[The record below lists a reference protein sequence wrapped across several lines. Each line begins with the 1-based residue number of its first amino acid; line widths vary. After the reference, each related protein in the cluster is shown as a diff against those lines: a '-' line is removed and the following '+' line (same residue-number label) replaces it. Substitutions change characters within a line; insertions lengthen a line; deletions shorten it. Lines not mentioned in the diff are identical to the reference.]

1 MIVRYGLNIF
11 LHEAWSIHK
20 FHYLCCDHISE
31 VANIHESLFMDLVVI
46 NDSEPRRLAFYLAE
60 EEYLARKYPDRDFF
74 FAWQVKPTV
83 IIGRNQQMA
92 KEVNVDFCRNAGVEI
107 VRRKSGGGAVVAD
120 MNNIMFSYITS
131 SDDVCGTFGKY
142 TSMVVASL
150 RMLGLDASDNSR
162 NEILIG
168 DQKVSGNSYYHIPG
182 RSIVHGT
189 MLYDYDPVLMG
200 NALTPSHKKMS
211 SHGVKSTRSRVTTI
225 KEKLPELSIS
235 NFLDHVLHTVPMG
248 GNVLTLTADDLKE
261 IEKIEQEYYAESWL
275 RGKNPKGSLQ
285 ISERIDG
292 VGEICI
298 DLSVSHGLISD
309 FEMTG
314 DYLENTDASTVLKN
328 LLVGC
333 PFDREAV
340 LKLLDTIEIRDII
353 PALTSRQ
360 IVNLIF

>member
-1 MIVRYGLNIF
+1 
-11 LHEAWSIHK
+11 
-20 FHYLCCDHISE
+20 
-31 VANIHESLFMDLVVI
+31 MDLVVI
-46 NDSEPRRLAFYLAE
+46 NESEPHRLAFYLAE
-60 EEYLARKYPDRDFF
+60 EEYLAKKYPDRDFF

-92 KEVNVDFCRNAGVEI
+92 KEINVDFCRKAGVEI

-131 SDDVCGTFGKY
+131 SDDVCTTFGKY

-162 NEILIG
+162 NDILIG

-200 NALTPSHKKMS
+200 KALTPSHLKLA

-225 KEKLPELSIS
+225 KEQLPDLSIS
-235 NFLDHVLHTVPMG
+235 DFLDHVLRTVPVG
-248 GNVLTLTADDLKE
+248 GRVLTLTDTDLKE
-261 IEKIEQEYYAESWL
+261 IEKIEAEYYSESWL
-275 RGKNPKGSLQ
+275 RGKNPKGSLHVC
-285 ISERIDG
+285 ERFEG

-298 DLSVSHGLISD
+298 DLSVSRGLISD

-314 DYLENTDASTVLKN
+314 DYLENADAATALKK
-328 LLVGC
+328 LLVGV
-333 PFDREAV
+333 PYERKAV
-340 LKLLDTIEIRDII
+340 SDTLDSIAVQALI
-353 PALTSRQ
+353 PLFSSQ
-360 IVNLIF
+360 QLVNLIF